1 MATLQEKKE
10 RRQEKKPPTIPVAC
24 FESKITQPPP
34 PHLPITHP
42 FYGHL
47 TLNLDPTGYWPDTV
61 NCRQKESV
69 VPEATVQ
76 EAGVCPQVM
85 DDHIHPLRTKQL
97 LKYTQTLQV
106 KSR

>member
-1 MATLQEKKE
+1 MATLQEKEE
-10 RRQEKKPPTIPVAC
+10 RRQEKKNPNNSSSLFWKLNNST
-24 FESKITQPPP
+24 PPP
-34 PHLPITHP
+34 PPPITHP

-97 LKYTQTLQV
+97 LKYTQTL
-106 KSR
+106 

>member
-1 MATLQEKKE
+1 MATLQEKEE
-10 RRQEKKPPTIPVAC
+10 RRQEKKKPQKFQKLVL
-24 FESKITQPPP
+24 KVKYLNPP
-34 PHLPITHP
+34 PHHPITHP

-97 LKYTQTLQV
+97 LKYTQILQV

>member
-10 RRQEKKPPTIPVAC
+10 RRQEKKNPNNSSSLFWKLNNST
-24 FESKITQPPP
+24 P